1 MMAWTPFYNPMPMSS
16 ATVLWLVLPLC
27 ASVAMV
33 YKTVRTKDVRR
44 LPWEVLW
51 LFVYMV
57 VGLIVLGVGLWLL
70 MKYWP

>member
-1 MMAWTPFYNPMPMSS
+1 MAWTPFYNPMPMSS

>member
-1 MMAWTPFYNPMPMSS
+1 MIAWTPFYNPMPMSS

-27 ASVAMV
+27 ASVALV
-33 YKTVRTKDVRR
+33 YKTVRTKNVGR
-44 LPWEVLW
+44 LPLEVLW
-51 LFVYMV
+51 LFAYMV